1 LSEHISG
8 HFPPWEISK
17 DSPCGAPARTP
28 ITRVSQRQQSLG
40 LGHQPHAYTLPPS
53 TAHQPKGA
61 SLPLPRARSMQ
72 HVKLTRSIQAIC
84 SHASLVAS
92 GARDHNVRSS
102 LVKVPIRTVFKSVRQ
117 FASETTDCCE
127 QSDEAIIG
135 EHPRTNKYKFSPPF
149 QINKRLVQESSIS
162 YFHNFTCTLLIYVL
176 TPTSVHATS
185 PNGSRR
191 STVRWLT

>member
-1 LSEHISG
+1 
-8 HFPPWEISK
+8 
-17 DSPCGAPARTP
+17 
-28 ITRVSQRQQSLG
+28 
-40 LGHQPHAYTLPPS
+40 
-53 TAHQPKGA
+53 
-61 SLPLPRARSMQ
+61 MQ

-135 EHPRTNKYKFSPPF
+135 ERPRTNKYKFSPPF
-149 QINKRLVQESSIS
+149 QINKRLVQKSSIS
-162 YFHNFTCTLLIYVL
+162 I
-176 TPTSVHATS
+176 TSHVHF
-185 PNGSRR
+185 
-191 STVRWLT
+191 